1 MTTSDGEYSTDE
13 TFSSENTESDSLA
26 TSETGGGDNSGIN
39 PAWSP
44 LLDILPEQYRQMET
58 VQNTLKGWDQNY
70 EKLQQ
75 EYQPFKDLPEQYR
88 SPERIT
94 QAMTVLSNLEANP
107 HQVLQLLAEN
117 LGVSLAEAKEIVE
130 EAKEPE
136 LEFSEDDDPRLPAM
150 AKQIKEFKE
159 AQQQF
164 FEQQVQREEERM
176 IAEEAKVQG
185 AAIDDQV
192 RGIID
197 AGHYGNTK
205 EQQGPLIQDLMLR
218 ADYAFKQGSRDPIGD
233 AFKAQQA
240 VFGVVAQRVAPQA
253 PKQNLLFMPASSGAA
268 PENQGKGPNLDT
280 EQGRSDAARAI
291 RDMLARQG

>member
-13 TFSSENTESDSLA
+13 TFSTENESLA
-26 TSETGGGDNSGIN
+26 TTETGGGESGFN
-39 PAWSP
+39 EAWKP
-44 LLDILPEQYRQMET
+44 LLDVLPEGMHPLIKEPLTQ
-58 VQNTLKGWDQNY
+58 WDQNY
-70 EKLQQ
+70 QKLQ
-75 EYQPFKDLPEQYR
+75 EDYKPFKELPDAYR

-130 EAKEPE
+130 EQQQEEE
-136 LEFSEDDDPRLPAM
+136 LEFSEDDDPRLVAL
-150 AKQIKEFKE
+150 AKQLKDSE
-159 AQQQF
+159 ARQEQF
-164 FEQQVQREEERM
+164 FQAQVEREQERL
-176 IAEEAKVQG
+176 INEEAKVQG

-192 RGIID
+192 RKILA
-197 AGHYGNTK
+197 AGHYGDTK
-205 EQQGPLIQDLMLR
+205 EQQGPLISDLMLR
-218 ADYAFKQGSRDPIGD
+218 ADYAFKNGSRDPIGD

-268 PENQGKGPNLDT
+268 PENAPKGPDLDT
-280 EQGRSDAARAI
+280 EQGRAAHARHI
-291 RDMLARQG
+291 MEMLARQG